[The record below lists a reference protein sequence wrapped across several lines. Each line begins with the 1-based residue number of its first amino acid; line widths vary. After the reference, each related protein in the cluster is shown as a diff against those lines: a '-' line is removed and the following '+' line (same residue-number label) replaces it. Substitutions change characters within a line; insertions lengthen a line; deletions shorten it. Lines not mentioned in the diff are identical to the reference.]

1 MKEIILLIP
10 PTLLI
15 ITIFFFYRYILNL
28 YGTSQLFPN
37 NAKFFRTSFPSECKN
52 LIKASDVLK
61 SLDNEL
67 KLITIAKSD
76 QELLYQNGTYIE
88 VDEDI
93 SLLKLIFNGE
103 ASSGNFSLAYDN
115 AFHTTSIDENSCIY
129 CINIKKDVDCL
140 MLSGLRINTLIIEGN
155 IQYLMIANCW
165 INSIDFKCKSH
176 TILNVHYSCI
186 QVLDISNVNLS
197 HTEFKNSNIIY
208 LKSPLKDSGFSICGD
223 VNFENTSLGY
233 MDNLSDQQN
242 LHDLR
247 NLKHNLDG
255 NSNHRASSYV
265 GAFEKRILRGSLK
278 GISKFVDYMYD
289 SISFY
294 NNSPERIL
302 GFIGFIFL
310 IMYECM
316 IVFNISLCVDGQIVS
331 IDTDYVSY
339 VYNAFL
345 YLLQS
350 IISPIETM
358 KGDGYFELKN
368 VALRFIYCICSIAIL
383 LLMTL
388 YVFALKR
395 KYQES

>member
-1 MKEIILLIP
+1 MEKIIALAPLVP
-10 PTLLI
+10 PILLI

-37 NAKFFRTSFPSECKN
+37 DAKFFRTSFPSECKN

-61 SLDNEL
+61 SLGNEL

-93 SLLKLIFNGE
+93 LSLRLIFNSE
-103 ASSGNFSLAYDN
+103 APNSNFSLAYDN

-129 CINIKKDVDCL
+129 CINIKKDVGSL
-140 MLSGLRINTLIIEGN
+140 LLSGLRINNLIIEGN

-176 TILNVHYSCI
+176 SILNVHYSCI
-186 QVLDISNVNLS
+186 QFLDISNVNLS
-197 HTEFKNSNIIY
+197 DTEFKNSNVIS

-223 VNFENTSLGY
+223 VNFENTSLGDS
-233 MDNLSDQQN
+233 DNS

-247 NLKHNLDG
+247 NLKRNLDD

-289 SISFY
+289 TISFY

-302 GFIGFIFL
+302 SFIGFIFL
-310 IMYECM
+310 IMYECI
-316 IVFNISLCVDGQIVS
+316 IVFNISLCANGEIVS

-339 VYNAFL
+339 IYNAFL
-345 YLLQS
+345 YLFQS
-350 IISPIETM
+350 VISPIETI
-358 KGDGYFELKN
+358 KGEVYFELKN
-368 VALRFIYCICSIAIL
+368 VTLRFIYGIFSIVIL

-395 KYQES
+395 RYQES